1 MNICIYLSD
10 AFEPGGVGRAASVT
24 ANALC
29 ARHAVSLLSYCAHAP
44 EPGRLDPRVAAES
57 QHAVRRPLRHT
68 LPESALMM
76 RRYLV
81 RNRIDVLICA
91 GEQLAPVCALARL
104 GLPVRVVFWAHANAF
119 VTGEFRFQRQC
130 RALAVRMADAVVT
143 LTAESRAL
151 LEAHYPIRR
160 AAQIPNPIDPRLL
173 APRTYRAQ
181 SQKILSVGRLCPAKD
196 FERLVAVAARV
207 LPQHPGWTWDIYGEG
222 EERSAIERA
231 IARRGLTG
239 RVRLMGAVRDLY
251 ARYPDY
257 ALLVMTSRYEG
268 FPMALLEGMACS
280 LPLAAF
286 DVPTGPREIIED
298 GVNGCLV
305 APGDVAAMAACVSG
319 LIEAPARRCAMAAA
333 NLQKRAQYSAADCA
347 ARWDALLETL
357 R

>member
-1 MNICIYLSD
+1 
-10 AFEPGGVGRAASVT
+10 
-24 ANALC
+24 
-29 ARHAVSLLSYCAHAP
+29 
-44 EPGRLDPRVAAES
+44 
-57 QHAVRRPLRHT
+57 
-68 LPESALMM
+68 
-76 RRYLV
+76 
-81 RNRIDVLICA
+81 
-91 GEQLAPVCALARL
+91 
-104 GLPVRVVFWAHANAF
+104 
-119 VTGEFRFQRQC
+119 
-130 RALAVRMADAVVT
+130 MADAVVT
-143 LTAESRAL
+143 LRAERRGL
-151 LEAHYPIRR
+151 LEARYPIRC

-347 ARWDALLETL
+347 ARWEALLETL